1 MSITGAPMPRK
12 FSVTLP
18 DTVAVKLDRWSEAR
32 GQAFATVAAVAIELA
47 VRQAE
52 SEGEIPKENKTTSKD
67 GAKS

>member
-1 MSITGAPMPRK
+1 MNQIMPRK

-52 SEGEIPKENKTTSKD
+52 SEGEIPPEAKGDRTNPKPEN
-67 GAKS
+67 